1 MKRNRNWHIAALVL
15 GLAWLSIGC
24 SPATLSFFFMPFT
37 DTNIAPRCKLAAK
50 NKEVTVCIVS
60 NFASLET
67 RGDIVPAD
75 GELATL
81 VAAQLRKRTKENREK
96 VTIVDPSRTR
106 NQALSGRTL
115 AEIGA
120 QFKADYV
127 IALEIQNLTLYEK
140 GTNML
145 YRGNIDMIV
154 RVVDAKQNEGATIFN
169 EPFRCEYPGMRGPID
184 AAEMNVMQFRARF
197 LNKVAADV
205 ARLFTGY
212 PPEQRLDME

>member
-1 MKRNRNWHIAALVL
+1 MNQDRKWRWAALIL

-37 DTNIAPRCKLAAK
+37 DTNIPPRCKLAAK

-75 GELATL
+75 GELAAL
-81 VAAQLRKRTKENREK
+81 VAGQLRKRTKENREN
-96 VTIVDPSRTR
+96 VTVIDPSRTR
-106 NQALSGRTL
+106 NQALSGRSL
-115 AEIGA
+115 QEIGA

-140 GTNML
+140 GTNLL
-145 YRGNIDMIV
+145 YRGNIDMVV
-154 RVVDAKQNEGATIFN
+154 RVADAKNGDGALIFN
-169 EPFRCEYPGMRGPID
+169 EPLRIEYPGSQGPID
-184 AAEMNVMQFRARF
+184 TAEMNILQFRSRF

-212 PPEQRLDME
+212 PPEQRLEMD

>member
-1 MKRNRNWHIAALVL
+1 MKRDRKWHLAALVL

-37 DTNIAPRCKLAAK
+37 DTNIPPRCKLAAK
-50 NKEVTVCIVS
+50 GKEVTVCIVS

-67 RGDIVPAD
+67 RGEIVPSD
-75 GELATL
+75 GELAAL
-81 VAAQLRKRTKENREK
+81 VAQQLRKRTQENKEK
-96 VTIVDPSRTR
+96 VIVVDPSRTR

-115 AEIGA
+115 QEIGT

-127 IALEIQNLTLYEK
+127 VALEIQNLTLYEK
-140 GTNML
+140 GTTML
-145 YRGNIDMIV
+145 YRGNIDMVV
-154 RVVDAKQNEGATIFN
+154 RVVDVKQGEGAAIFN
-169 EPFRCEYPGMRGPID
+169 EPLRCEYPGMRGPID
-184 AAEMNVMQFRARF
+184 TAEMNVMQFRSRF
-197 LNKVAADV
+197 LNKVAGDV